1 MFKIRTAVRFVN
13 KKVNA
18 GSVFFL
24 ADWGSVAQT
33 FEGMA
38 HDPSNELRPGRRR
51 PTQSR
56 ARRTQRSILEAA
68 RACFN
73 EHGFQSTTIKEI
85 ASAAG
90 VSVGAIYEH
99 FKDKATLF
107 REVGHMEVLRLR
119 DESFLPFQ
127 DALDGDLPSDVPVP
141 VHLIQLG
148 IRGSV
153 ESQKRFPRL
162 LAELVER
169 TPHEPEMLAFVDRV
183 HDEAARFIEGLI
195 VLFKAR
201 EPGADAALAAGIIL
215 PMCEATVRHF
225 ALRESTLSEEQVIEE
240 LTKVVVGYLFPPG
253 AG

>member
-1 MFKIRTAVRFVN
+1 
-13 KKVNA
+13 
-18 GSVFFL
+18 
-24 ADWGSVAQT
+24 
-33 FEGMA
+33 MA
-38 HDPSNELRPGRRR
+38 RDTTREVRPGRLR

-56 ARRTQRSILEAA
+56 ARRTQRLILESA
-68 RACFN
+68 RSCFN
-73 EHGFQSTTIKEI
+73 DNGFQSTTIKQI
-85 ASAAG
+85 AGAAG

-127 DALDGDLPSDVPVP
+127 DALDGNLPSDVPIP
-141 VHLIQLG
+141 VHLIRLG

-153 ESQKRFPRL
+153 ESQSRFPRL

-183 HDEAARFIEGLI
+183 HDEATRFIEGLI

-201 EPGADAALAAGIIL
+201 EPGPEAALAAGIIL

-225 ALRESTLSEEQVIEE
+225 ALRESGLSEEQVIEE

-253 AG
+253 PG

>member
-1 MFKIRTAVRFVN
+1 MSET
-13 KKVNA
+13 
-18 GSVFFL
+18 
-24 ADWGSVAQT
+24 
-33 FEGMA
+33 
-38 HDPSNELRPGRRR
+38 PPNEVRPGRRR

-85 ASAAG
+85 ASSAG

-99 FKDKATLF
+99 FKDKRTLF

-127 DALDGDLPSDVPVP
+127 DALDGDLPDGEPIP
-141 VHLIQLG
+141 VHLIRLG

-153 ESQKRFPRL
+153 ESQSRFPRL

-183 HDEAARFIEGLI
+183 HTEATRFIEGLI

-201 EPGADAALAAGIIL
+201 PPGPEAALAAGIIL
-215 PMCEATVRHF
+215 PMCESTVRHF
-225 ALRESTLSEEQVIEE
+225 ALRESTLTEEQVIEE
-240 LTKVVVGYLFPPG
+240 LTKVVVGYLFPHE